1 MHALTPDRGYR
12 VGGIA
17 RERERERRVR
27 KVCPPSVRPGCD
39 RAQGSASQTSRF
51 FFPAR
56 SPGGVHALLLDFQ
69 GNKRVALEIG
79 PERTGAPYAAAR
91 VVAGGA

>member
-1 MHALTPDRGYR
+1 MPAFRAAGLRQGARKRKSSIALL
-12 VGGIA
+12 
-17 RERERERRVR
+17 
-27 KVCPPSVRPGCD
+27 
-39 RAQGSASQTSRF
+39 
-51 FFPAR
+51 FPAR